1 MFSLSVK
8 NKYDEVLELTNN
20 DAYVI
25 KEINGLDP
33 PDNILNMSRIAG
45 DDGSVLNSVYT
56 DNRTITITLAVNE
69 PAEENRIRLY
79 RYFKAK
85 TQLRLYYQNDSRDV
99 CIDGY
104 VQSMPISFFA
114 KKEIVQITIVCPK
127 PFFRGSYESVSDFSV
142 VEALFEFPFEITT
155 PIPFSDLDYDDT
167 AVVMNNGDV
176 ETGAVIRIAAVG
188 EVTNPKIIMTPSN
201 EYFEILD
208 TMASGDV
215 IIINT
220 NKKSKSVTKTASGIT
235 TNIIGKVKYGST
247 WFQLQPDSNVFYVTA
262 TSGAVNIITSFEVV
276 NLFEGV

>member
-127 PFFRGSYESVSDFSV
+127 PFFRGS
-142 VEALFEFPFEITT
+142 
-155 PIPFSDLDYDDT
+155 
-167 AVVMNNGDV
+167 
-176 ETGAVIRIAAVG
+176 
-188 EVTNPKIIMTPSN
+188 
-201 EYFEILD
+201 
-208 TMASGDV
+208 
-215 IIINT
+215 
-220 NKKSKSVTKTASGIT
+220 
-235 TNIIGKVKYGST
+235 
-247 WFQLQPDSNVFYVTA
+247 
-262 TSGAVNIITSFEVV
+262 
-276 NLFEGV
+276 